1 VPEKSIQA
9 RHSRVCLHVFL
20 IVLDF
25 RVLSESRVESAREIQ
40 DAKPVVA
47 LLKMV

>member
-9 RHSRVCLHVFL
+9 RHSRVCLHGFL
-20 IVLDF
+20 IMLDF
-25 RVLSESRVESAREIQ
+25 RVLSGSRKKSARDS

-47 LLKMV
+47 LLEMV